1 MRVDRVELVAL
12 EMAKAEESFPNWEQN
27 WGARDKLELRRPEPG
42 GAAETRR
49 WQLQVG
55 ELVPGACTR
64 VCKMGASN
72 VVRE

>member
-1 MRVDRVELVAL
+1 MRVKQVERIAL
-12 EMAKAEESFPNWEQN
+12 EMAKAEESFPELGANL
-27 WGARDKLELRRPEPG
+27 GARDRLGFGRPEPG